1 MYVRRLTTLFGENA
15 GKIWSVLNQEGCSKK
30 EKILEI
36 TKLEEDDFYAGVG
49 WLARENKITKEDQNS
64 FRLGTTNLESEIGS
78 HAGLIWKIL
87 DIWGDADLNTIK
99 RLSNLDDGELQSA
112 LGWLAREDKIIIN
125 ANQKFVLK

>member
-1 MYVRRLTTLFGENA
+1 
-15 GKIWSVLNQEGCSKK
+15 
-30 EKILEI
+30 LEI

>member
-1 MYVRRLTTLFGENA
+1 MYVRRHTTLFGENA

-49 WLARENKITKEDQNS
+49 WLARENKISKEDLDC
-64 FRLGTTNLESEIGS
+64 FRLGTTNLESEIGN

-87 DIWGDADLNTIK
+87 DIWGDADLRTIK
-99 RLSNLDDGELQSA
+99 RLSNLDDSELQSA

-125 ANQKFVLK
+125 EDQKFILK